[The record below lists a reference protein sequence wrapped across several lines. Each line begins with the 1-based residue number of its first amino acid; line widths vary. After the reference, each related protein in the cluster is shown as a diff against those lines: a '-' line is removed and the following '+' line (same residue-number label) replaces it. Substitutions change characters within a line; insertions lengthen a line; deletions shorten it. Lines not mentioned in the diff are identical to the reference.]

1 MKNMKINKSW
11 NLKIAVMLA
20 AVMFGWGAQ
29 NAFAAGA
36 VTAQAGIGSSGVNV
50 SNLQSFLASN
60 PMIYPQGLV
69 TGYFGQLTANAVSAF
84 QAAFDLPVVGRVG
97 PLTLSAIN
105 RVMVMGRG
113 LDISG
118 PDMSGLIARLSSRQV
133 TINWTT
139 NEAATAKVFY
149 DTRPI
154 STREASLGFT
164 EPTISSAYV
173 TVSSVLTNSQGITIQ
188 NLVPGTQYY
197 YIAESVDASGNVSV
211 SSQSTFT
218 AI

>member
-1 MKNMKINKSW
+1 MKKNNSW
-11 NLKIAVMLA
+11 NFKIAVMLA
-20 AVMFGWGAQ
+20 VAVFGWGVQGAS
-29 NAFAAGA
+29 AAGA
-36 VTAQAGIGSSGVNV
+36 VTTQAGVGSSGVNV
-50 SNLQSFLASN
+50 SNLQGFLASN
-60 PMIYPQGLV
+60 PLIYPQGLV

-118 PDMSGLIARLSSRQV
+118 PNMSGMVARLSPRQV
-133 TINWTT
+133 TVSWTT

-154 STREASLGFT
+154 STREASRGFT

-173 TVSSVLTNSQGITIQ
+173 TVSSVLTNNQGITIQ

-211 SSQSTFT
+211 SSQATFT